1 MFVLKKEKRKE
12 EFMSK
17 IKIFALGGLNEN
29 GKNMYVVNVDE
40 DIFVFDAGLKYD
52 NDIKLGIDY
61 IIPNIDY
68 LVKNKKKIKGIF
80 LTHGH
85 DGNIGGIAD
94 VLETLPDVAVYGTK
108 LTLKI
113 AAQDFDKNQIE
124 KTNLIEIKPHTKI
137 DFGKNAIFPIS
148 VTHSIPDAVCYVLYT
163 PDGAIV
169 YTGDFVFDSTMMG
182 SYKTDIGKLA
192 YVGKQG
198 VLCLLCESFYADRA
212 GHTSP
217 NNRVSGFIRDVLA
230 KTEDRIIAT
239 IMPAHYYRIQEIFN
253 EVSKTHRKVV
263 IMGKPLQEMI
273 NDAIEDGYLKIDRE
287 KIGTLSDIES
297 KNAMVLISDE
307 KEKPFANLERI
318 IKGFDKYIQIKEND
332 TIFLTEPSYPGI
344 EKRTATIMDEIAMLG
359 ADAISLSSKK
369 HLLHH
374 ASREDLMLMIN
385 LMNPKYY
392 FPVKGEYRNQYTN
405 GEIAEEL
412 GIPKENI
419 ILKLNGDVLELV
431 NGENTNSTE
440 HIEVDEILIDGKSQN
455 DIGDLVLKDRE
466 MLGENG
472 IVIISCTLDKDSKQI
487 LGGPEILTRGF
498 IYVKES
504 QDLLEE
510 TKRISKEVITN
521 NIETN
526 SKRVD
531 YSKIKNDV
539 RETLGKFFYQETES
553 KPMIITVVQEV

>member
-1 MFVLKKEKRKE
+1 
-12 EFMSK
+12 
-17 IKIFALGGLNEN
+17 
-29 GKNMYVVNVDE
+29 
-40 DIFVFDAGLKYD
+40 
-52 NDIKLGIDY
+52 
-61 IIPNIDY
+61 
-68 LVKNKKKIKGIF
+68 
-80 LTHGH
+80 
-85 DGNIGGIAD
+85 
-94 VLETLPDVAVYGTK
+94 
-108 LTLKI
+108 
-113 AAQDFDKNQIE
+113 
-124 KTNLIEIKPHTKI
+124 
-137 DFGKNAIFPIS
+137 
-148 VTHSIPDAVCYVLYT
+148 
-163 PDGAIV
+163 
-169 YTGDFVFDSTMMG
+169 
-182 SYKTDIGKLA
+182 
-192 YVGKQG
+192 
-198 VLCLLCESFYADRA
+198 
-212 GHTSP
+212 
-217 NNRVSGFIRDVLA
+217 
-230 KTEDRIIAT
+230 
-239 IMPAHYYRIQEIFN
+239 
-253 EVSKTHRKVV
+253 
-263 IMGKPLQEMI
+263 
-273 NDAIEDGYLKIDRE
+273 
-287 KIGTLSDIES
+287 
-297 KNAMVLISDE
+297 
-307 KEKPFANLERI
+307 
-318 IKGFDKYIQIKEND
+318 
-332 TIFLTEPSYPGI
+332 
-344 EKRTATIMDEIAMLG
+344 
-359 ADAISLSSKK
+359 
-369 HLLHH
+369 
-374 ASREDLMLMIN
+374 
-385 LMNPKYY
+385 MNPKYY

-531 YSKIKNDV
+531 YYKIKNDV

>member
-1 MFVLKKEKRKE
+1 
-12 EFMSK
+12 MSK

-29 GKNMYVVNVDE
+29 GKNMYVVEVNK

-52 NDIKLGIDY
+52 NDINLGIDY
-61 IIPNIDY
+61 IIPSIDY
-68 LVKNKKKIKGIF
+68 LVKNRKRIKGIF

-85 DGNIGGIAD
+85 EGNMGATPD
-94 VLETLPDVAVYGTK
+94 VLDRLPEVPVYGTK
-108 LTLKI
+108 LTLEMVRK
-113 AAQDFDKNQIE
+113 DLDKNQLN
-124 KTNLIEIKPHTKI
+124 KFKLIEIKPHVKI
-137 DFGKNAIFPIS
+137 DFGKNSIFPIS

-169 YTGDFVFDSTMMG
+169 YTGDFVFDSTMQG

-198 VLCLLCESFYADRA
+198 VLCLLCESFYADRK

-217 NNRVSGFIRDVLA
+217 NNRVSDFIREVLNG
-230 KTEDRIIAT
+230 TDDRIIAT
-239 IMPAHYYRIQEIFN
+239 VMPAHYYRIQEIFN
-253 EVSKTHRKVV
+253 EVSNTHRKIV
-263 IMGKPLQEMI
+263 IMGKELQEIITNAI
-273 NDAIEDGYLKIDRE
+273 NEGYLTINKD
-287 KIGTLSDIES
+287 KIGTLADLEG
-297 KNAMVLISDE
+297 KNTLVLISDN
-307 KEKPFANLERI
+307 KEKPFGNLERI
-318 IKGFDKYIQIKEND
+318 IKGFDKFIEIKETD
-332 TIFLTEPSYPGI
+332 TIFITEPSYPGI
-344 EKRTATIMDEIAMLG
+344 EKRLALIMDEVAMLG
-359 ADAISLSSKK
+359 ADAVSLSSKK

-385 LMNPKYY
+385 LMDPKYY
-392 FPVKGEYRNQYTN
+392 FPVKGEYSQQYQN

-419 ILKLNGDVLELV
+419 ILKLNGDVFEI
-431 NGENTNSTE
+431 NKGKNTNSLE
-440 HIEVDEILIDGKSQN
+440 HIETDEILIDGKSQG

-472 IVIISCTLDKDSKQI
+472 IVIISCTLDKSTKEI
-487 LGGPEILTRGF
+487 IGGPEILTRGF

-510 TKRISKEVITN
+510 TKEVSRQTIEA
-521 NIETN
+521 NIEPN
-526 SKRVD
+526 AKRVD

-539 RETLGKFFYQETES
+539 RDTLGKFFYKKTES
-553 KPMIITVVQEV
+553 KPMIITVIQEV

>member
-1 MFVLKKEKRKE
+1 
-12 EFMSK
+12 MSK

-29 GKNMYVVNVDE
+29 GKNMYVVEVNK

-52 NDIKLGIDY
+52 NDINLGIDY
-61 IIPNIDY
+61 IIPSIDY
-68 LVKNKKKIKGIF
+68 LVKNRKRIKGIF

-85 DGNIGGIAD
+85 EGNMGATPD
-94 VLETLPDVAVYGTK
+94 VLDRLPEVPVYGTK
-108 LTLKI
+108 LTLEMVRK
-113 AAQDFDKNQIE
+113 DLDKNQLN
-124 KTNLIEIKPHTKI
+124 KFKLIEIKPHVKI
-137 DFGKNAIFPIS
+137 DFGKNSIFPIS

-163 PDGAIV
+163 PDGAIL
-169 YTGDFVFDSTMMG
+169 YTGDFVFDSTMQG

-198 VLCLLCESFYADRA
+198 VLCLLCESFYADRK

-217 NNRVSGFIRDVLA
+217 NNRVSDFIREVLNG
-230 KTEDRIIAT
+230 TDDRIIAT
-239 IMPAHYYRIQEIFN
+239 VMPAHYYRIQEIFN
-253 EVSKTHRKVV
+253 EVSKTHRKIV
-263 IMGKPLQEMI
+263 IMGKELQEIITSAI
-273 NDAIEDGYLKIDRE
+273 NEGYLTINKD
-287 KIGTLSDIES
+287 KIGTLADLEG
-297 KNAMVLISDE
+297 KNTLVLISDN
-307 KEKPFANLERI
+307 KEKPFGNLERI
-318 IKGFDKYIQIKEND
+318 IKGFDKFIEIKETD
-332 TIFLTEPSYPGI
+332 TIFITEPSYPGI
-344 EKRTATIMDEIAMLG
+344 EKRLALIMDEIAMLG
-359 ADAISLSSKK
+359 ADAVSLSSKK

-392 FPVKGEYRNQYTN
+392 FPVKGEYSQQYQN

-419 ILKLNGDVLELV
+419 ILKLNGDVFEI
-431 NGENTNSTE
+431 NKGKNTNSLE
-440 HIEVDEILIDGKSQN
+440 HIETDEILIDGKSQG

-472 IVIISCTLDKDSKQI
+472 IVIISCTLDKSTKEI
-487 LGGPEILTRGF
+487 IGGPEILTRGF

-510 TKRISKEVITN
+510 TKEVSRQTIEA
-521 NIETN
+521 NIEPN
-526 SKRVD
+526 AKRVD

-539 RETLGKFFYQETES
+539 RDTLGKFFYKKTES
-553 KPMIITVVQEV
+553 KPMIITVIQEV